1 MPIDSTWLRCP
12 NCLLDLESHGERVI
26 GCEQGHRFDLSRHHI
41 ATLLPP
47 RAPRT
52 IGDDREMLEARRRL
66 LESGAYAPVADAIVH
81 AAEHVAAGETRGPGG
96 DPPARPLRIA
106 DLGCGTGQYAQRLA
120 TRFPASALLVA
131 DRSPD
136 AVRMSLRAI
145 PAASGVVLDL
155 WRPLPIRD
163 AIADIAINV
172 FAPRNGA
179 EFARIVRPGGRLIVV
194 VPTTE
199 HLVELRGLGLMLD
212 VPAGKSERVRAQLE
226 PAGFSLTDE
235 SIVEYELSTDAETR
249 ALLVGMGPSAHH
261 RAESLR
267 LPAGDKLAVTVSVEV
282 LSFDRV

>member
-12 NCLLDLESHGERVI
+12 NCLLDLQPHSERVI
-26 GCEQGHRFDLSRHHI
+26 GCAHGHRFDLSRHDI

-52 IGDDREMLEARRRL
+52 IGDDREMLEARQRL
-66 LESGAYAPVADAIVH
+66 LESGAYEPVADVIVRS
-81 AAEHVAAGETRGPGG
+81 AENLTADGTYPQDVHSAE
-96 DPPARPLRIA
+96 RPLRIA

-120 TRFPASALLVA
+120 DRFPDSALLVA
-131 DRSPD
+131 DRSPV

-163 AIADIAINV
+163 AIADVAINV
-172 FAPRNGA
+172 FAPRNPG
-179 EFARIVRPGGRLIVV
+179 EFARIVRPGGRLVVV
-194 VPTTE
+194 VPTPE
-199 HLVELRGLGLMLD
+199 HLVELRRLGLVLD

-226 PAGFSLTDE
+226 PAGFRLADE
-235 SIVEYELSTDAETR
+235 TTVEYGISADAETR
-249 ALLVGMGPSAHH
+249 ALLVNMGPSAHH
-261 RAESLR
+261 RADSPQLA
-267 LPAGDKLAVTVSVEV
+267 AGDELAVTVSVEV

>member
-12 NCLLDLESHGERVI
+12 NCLLDLQLHSERVI
-26 GCEQGHRFDLSRHHI
+26 GCANGHRFDLSRYDI

-66 LESGAYAPVADAIVH
+66 LDSGAYEPVADAIAY
-81 AAEHVAAGETRGPGG
+81 AAENLAADGTGPRGGG
-96 DPPARPLRIA
+96 SAEHPLRIA

-120 TRFPASALLVA
+120 VRFPHSALLVA
-131 DRSPD
+131 DRSPV

-163 AIADIAINV
+163 AIADVAINV
-172 FAPRNGA
+172 FAPRNPA

-194 VPTTE
+194 VPTPE
-199 HLVELRGLGLMLD
+199 HLVELRRLGLVLD

-226 PAGFSLTDE
+226 PAGFRLADDST
-235 SIVEYELSTDAETR
+235 VEYGISADAETR
-249 ALLVGMGPSAHH
+249 SLLVGMGPSAHH
-261 RAESLR
+261 RADSQQ
-267 LPAGDKLAVTVSVEV
+267 LPAGDELAVTVSVEV

>member
-1 MPIDSTWLRCP
+1 M
-12 NCLLDLESHGERVI
+12 I
-26 GCEQGHRFDLSRHHI
+26 GCAHGHRFDLSRHDI

-52 IGDDREMLEARRRL
+52 IGDDRPMLEARRRL
-66 LESGAYAPVADAIVH
+66 LESGAYDPVADAIVH
-81 AAEHVAAGETRGPGG
+81 SAEHAVADETEPRSADTPE
-96 DPPARPLRIA
+96 RPLRMV

-120 TRFPASALLVA
+120 ARFPDSVLLLA

-136 AVRMSLRAI
+136 AVRMSVRAI

-172 FAPRNGA
+172 FAPRNPV

-194 VPTTE
+194 VPTPE
-199 HLVELRGLGLMLD
+199 HLVELRRLGLVLD

-226 PAGFSLTDE
+226 PVGFRLADHST
-235 SIVEYELSTDAETR
+235 VEYGISADAETR

-261 RAESLR
+261 RADSPQ
-267 LPAGDKLAVTVSVEV
+267 LPAGDELAVTVSVEV

>member
-12 NCLLDLESHGERVI
+12 NCLLDLQPQGERVI
-26 GCEQGHRFDLSRHHI
+26 GCVHGHRFDLSRYDI

-52 IGDDREMLEARRRL
+52 IGDDREMLDARRRL
-66 LESGAYAPVADAIVH
+66 LESGAYEPVADAIVRSAENL
-81 AAEHVAAGETRGPGG
+81 AADGTHPRDSAERQ
-96 DPPARPLRIA
+96 LRIA
-106 DLGCGTGQYAQRLA
+106 DLGCGTGHYAQRLA
-120 TRFPASALLVA
+120 DRFPDSALLVA
-131 DRSPD
+131 DRSPV

-163 AIADIAINV
+163 AIADVAINV
-172 FAPRNGA
+172 FAPRNPV

-194 VPTTE
+194 VPTPE
-199 HLVELRGLGLMLD
+199 HLVELRRFGLMLD

-226 PAGFSLTDE
+226 PAGFRLADDST
-235 SIVEYELSTDAETR
+235 VEYGISADGATR

-261 RAESLR
+261 RVDSLKA
-267 LPAGDKLAVTVSVEV
+267 PAGDELAVTVSVEV